1 VTDTTHRWELVRSDW
16 FCHFVVYTDRC
27 EWCNATR
34 FVVHEF
40 EPDENTLQRKCR
52 RCEEI
57 EMGYVLNPP
66 MESVKRPVEYAQNT
80 DPTTNL

>member
-1 VTDTTHRWELVRSDW
+1 MV
-16 FCHFVVYTDRC
+16 
-27 EWCNATR
+27 NATR

-57 EMGYVLNPP
+57 QQGYVLNPP
-66 MESVKRPVEYAQNT
+66 MESVKKPDYPVAKLY
-80 DPTTNL
+80 D